1 MLILHEGELLHTDS
15 STDILE
21 HYGVKG
27 MKWGKHLFKASSPD
41 EKIKKAKR
49 RIEDLKEEEKEF
61 NNILKDRKKAKSPE
75 SRKLALTSVLSNST
89 TLREMAGN
97 SVFGAVAPVRANRNY
112 RQSVRRKIRNNED
125 YIDRMN
131 LKKSVDS
138 LKKQYKKDKKLSK
151 TRAERKVIKDA
162 YLNKKY
168 NLEEAYW
175 LK

>member
-15 STDILE
+15 STDVLE

-27 MKWGKHLFKASSPD
+27 MKWGKRLFKSSSPD

-49 RIEDLKEEEKEF
+49 RIEDLKKKEKEF

-75 SRKLALTSVLSNST
+75 SRKLALTSALSNST
-89 TLREMAGN
+89 TLREMAVYPG
-97 SVFGAVAPVRANRNY
+97 FGTIAPVIANRNH

-131 LKKSVDS
+131 LKKSVDT
-138 LKKQYKKDKKLSK
+138 LKKQYKKDKKSAK
-151 TRAERKVIKDA
+151 TRAERKFIKDA

-175 LK
+175 RK